1 MFTNKPRWVRSSI
14 PLDTC
19 CKNMKMEKHGS
30 DEQFKKGCAEKFV
43 NEMLETETYK
53 KHSNEKKIVSKPLT
67 KPDDYVE
74 K

>member
-1 MFTNKPRWVRSSI
+1 
-14 PLDTC
+14 
-19 CKNMKMEKHGS
+19 MKMEKHRS
-30 DEQFKKGCAEKFV
+30 HEQFKKGCAEKFV